1 MSSELVT
8 KCRELFIQS
17 LVDLDNLLNFF
28 LKGQCALPVTPSLD
42 PDLNIESGFRFGV
55 KKGSFLEYIKKSLPD
70 MMVDKSRFSIDF
82 KTTHPN
88 GLIFFMFNEEGKK
101 DFVALFVKNHKLVY
115 SFNCGSGPSYLETDF
130 KVRGVQAN
138 FFTACDWSVVTNPAF

>member
-1 MSSELVT
+1 M
-8 KCRELFIQS
+8 
-17 LVDLDNLLNFF
+17 
-28 LKGQCALPVTPSLD
+28 KGQCALPVTPSLD